1 MTHFNNT
8 QEAKEI
14 FREKKVVKNPI
25 KFKLQLNDEQKEA
38 KQRILDSTVTLLAG
52 QAGSGKTLLACQ
64 IALDGLLRRVYDK
77 IIITRPTVS
86 KEEIGFLPGD
96 LREKMDPWVQPIYQN
111 FFALYDKV
119 KVEKM
124 IEDGKI
130 EIVPVSFM
138 RGRTFLDSMIIVD
151 EAQNVTHEQME
162 MITSRIGLRS
172 KMVVCGDAQQTD
184 LKKKSDSGFKFL
196 YSAARKIKN
205 LEAITLKTNHRN
217 EIVEDLLEYYQEAI
231 DNGISIVTSGSN
243 NYNNKN

>member
-1 MTHFNNT
+1 MASKPHTD
-8 QEAKEI
+8 EVYRPKRI
-14 FREKKVVKNPI
+14 PKNPI
-25 KFKLQLNDEQKEA
+25 KFKLQLNEEQKEA
-38 KQRILDSTVTLLAG
+38 KAVILQNTITLLAG
-52 QAGSGKTLLACQ
+52 GAGSGKTLLACNV
-64 IALDGLLRRVYDK
+64 ALDGLLRRQYEK

-119 KVEKM
+119 KIEKL

-138 RGRTFLDSMIIVD
+138 RGRTFLESMIIVD

-172 KMVVCGDAQQTD
+172 KMMICGDQHQTD
-184 LKKKSDSGFKFL
+184 LKKKSESGFKFL
-196 YSAARKIKN
+196 YAAARKIKN
-205 LEAITLKTNHRN
+205 LEAITLHNNHRDP
-217 EIVEDLLEYYQEAI
+217 IVEDLLQYYQDAI
-231 DNGISIVTSGSN
+231 DKGISITTSGSYI
-243 NYNNKN
+243 YNNKN